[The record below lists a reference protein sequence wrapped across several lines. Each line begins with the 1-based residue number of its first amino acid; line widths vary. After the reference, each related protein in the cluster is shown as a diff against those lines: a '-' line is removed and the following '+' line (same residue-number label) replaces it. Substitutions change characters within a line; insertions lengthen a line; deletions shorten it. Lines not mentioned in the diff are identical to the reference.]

1 MDALRKKAVRVAVAA
16 VPTRAGAYFGL
27 KDKKTCAVE
36 ANLYLNYGAICL
48 SKSEPGFM
56 QCVCSSPGADRGN
69 SSFTVSAAAAIK

>member
-16 VPTRAGAYFGL
+16 ML